1 MSGFDQ
7 RTTTLDLNGP
17 VLSWVSLPTAV
28 TSCGIGTFIGIA
40 TASFPN
46 QTPTNPATNTGSLSY
61 QWWYELAGTN
71 APTQGKITNGS
82 MSGLGL
88 TGITGAATT
97 TLTVYGNSSTYE
109 LNGTPETVD
118 GLKFFLKPDYVP
130 SAYGTGDPITAG
142 TARSTG
148 NAVNEGVVD
157 STSPWG
163 ASGWPSLYKIDSRK
177 VDFTFY
183 PSIQIVTQPQT
194 QTIPATN
201 AASAQGTARFTV
213 VGIVTGNSNVEVCS
227 YQWQANGSDLSNGT
241 TSYNI
246 TVPIDPVNVSAPG
259 WDGGNGGRGNNIY
272 YDSTGWTGTRIVNF
286 RAWEESGITHSIQI
300 DGLQSFHE
308 NGNWN
313 INVEGG
319 RLHKCYPL
327 SSPAN
332 LYIGG
337 DTPAGGGNQRL
348 VIEEGGDDWNDMLL
362 QCSQGFFAK
371 YPNDPTVSSGPTS
384 ETRTLTDRVAGATG
398 KILDISTA
406 TAGIQTIT
414 CRITH
419 PTACNSPLYSDIV
432 NLNVITAR
440 EIIKY
445 EKMGESTASGNWYGG
460 GETNLKD
467 SSISFS
473 EEAVGSRLVCFYAPE
488 KDVVAHI
495 TLAGAAG
502 RVNSYHPHSGG
513 DRNGGKGGVSSFY
526 LTLKQNVEYVV
537 KIGSSISPQGEKG
550 GGGGGSFLYEGGTL
564 IAVVGGGGAGGSNGA
579 GGDGAGIGLSGDNA
593 PDNGGVGGERY
604 STGQLPL
611 QGFFPGGGW
620 LPSPDYE
627 ATGGRVSGC
636 TFGNYW
642 TGQGYSACQDMG
654 KVKFRAGD
662 GSIII
667 ESSDL
672 ITRGY
677 KTGPIPH
684 RGTGGQTADAK
695 AGGGGG
701 GATGGDASQAPGGGG
716 GGSGYS
722 TGNVNTIVQLDGNS
736 SQTGYIT
743 FNKI

>member
-1 MSGFDQ
+1 MSDFDQ

-17 VLSWVSLPTAV
+17 VLSWESLPTAV
-28 TSCGIGTFIGIA
+28 TSCGVGTFIGIA
-40 TASFPN
+40 TASFPS
-46 QTPTNPATNTGSLSY
+46 QMVTNPATNTGSLSY

-97 TLTVYGNSSTYE
+97 TLTVYGNSTTFE
-109 LNGTPETVD
+109 LDGTPETVE

-163 ASGWPSLYKIDSRK
+163 ASGWPSLYTIDSRK
-177 VDFTFY
+177 VDFIMKPT
-183 PSIQIVTQPQT
+183 IQIITQPQT

-201 AASAQGTARFTV
+201 EASAQGTATFTV
-213 VGIVTGNSNVEVCS
+213 AGIVTGFGPETLS

-246 TVPIDPVNVSAPG
+246 SVPLDPVNISARG

-272 YDSTGWTGTRIVNF
+272 YDCTSWTGTRVVNF
-286 RAWEESGITHSIQI
+286 RAWEESGIYHTIRI
-300 DGLQSFHE
+300 EELQDFPE

-313 INVEGG
+313 VNVEGG
-319 RLHKCYPL
+319 RLYKCYPL

-332 LYIGG
+332 LFIGG

-371 YPNDPTVSSGPTS
+371 YPQDPTVSSGPRS
-384 ETRTLTDRVAGATG
+384 ETRTLTDRVEGANTSTL
-398 KILDISTA
+398 KMSTA
-406 TAGIQTIT
+406 TAGIQTVT

-440 EIIKY
+440 EIIKH
-445 EKMGESTASGNWYGG
+445 EDMNEGLKGSWYGS
-460 GETNLKD
+460 GETNLVD
-467 SSISFS
+467 STITIGSA
-473 EEAVGSRLVCFYAPE
+473 AVGSKLVVIYAPE
-488 KDVVAHI
+488 KDVVAKV
-495 TLAGAAG
+495 TLAGAGG
-502 RVNSYHPHSGG
+502 RDNSYSGG
-513 DRNGGKGGVSSFY
+513 EGKGGKGGVSSFY

-537 KIGSSISPQGEKG
+537 KIGSAISPQGDKG

-564 IAVVGGGGAGGSNGA
+564 IAAVGGGGAGGS
-579 GGDGAGIGLSGDNA
+579 GGDGGDGGGIGVAGDDG
-593 PDNGGVGGERY
+593 PDGGGVGGQRY
-604 STGQLPL
+604 ATGQLPL
-611 QGFFPGGGW
+611 QGFFPGGTW
-620 LPSPDYE
+620 LPPGRGYE
-627 ATGGRVSGC
+627 STGGRVSGC
-636 TFGNYW
+636 TFGQYLLQ
-642 TGQGYSACQDMG
+642 QGYSACENMG

-662 GSIII
+662 GTIIS
-667 ESSDL
+667 ESTDS

-677 KTGPIPH
+677 KAGPVPH

-701 GATGGDASQAPGGGG
+701 GAHGGDASEGGRGGG

-722 TGNVNTIVQLDGNS
+722 TGNVNTVVQLFGNTT
-736 SQTGYIT
+736 QEGYIK
-743 FNKI
+743 FEGG

>member
-1 MSGFDQ
+1 MDNFIQ
-7 RTTTLDLNGP
+7 RKTTLDLNGP
-17 VLSWVSLPTAV
+17 TLSWLSQPTGV
-28 TSCGIGTFIGIA
+28 TTCGVGTFTGIA
-40 TASFPN
+40 TATFPVGLAASY
-46 QTPTNPATNTGSLSY
+46 ATNTGSLSY
-61 QWWYELAGTN
+61 QWWYELAGTG
-71 APTQGKITNGS
+71 APTQEKMSNGT

-97 TLTVYGNSSTYE
+97 TLTVYGNSTTFE
-109 LNGTPETVD
+109 LNGTTQTVD

-130 SAYGTGDPITAG
+130 SAYSSSGQVTAG

-148 NAVNEGVVD
+148 NAINEGVVD

-163 ASGWPSLYKIDSRK
+163 ASGWPSLYNVDSNK
-177 VDFTFY
+177 VDFTLH
-183 PSIQIVTQPQT
+183 PSIQIITQPET

-201 AASAQGTARFTV
+201 AASAQGTGRFTV
-213 VGIVTGNSNVEVCS
+213 VGIVTGNSNIDTLS
-227 YQWQANGSDLSNGT
+227 YQWQANGSDLSNGE
-241 TSYNI
+241 TSYTI
-246 TVPIDPVNVSAPG
+246 SVPVGPKNEAVPG
-259 WDGGNGGRGNNIY
+259 WDGGNSGRGNNIY
-272 YDSTGWTGTRIVNF
+272 YNTTGWTGSRTVNF
-286 RAWEESGITHSIQI
+286 RAWEESGIYHRIRI
-300 DGLQSFHE
+300 EGIRDFPE

-313 INVEGG
+313 ISVTGG
-319 RLHKCYPL
+319 RIYKCSPL

-332 LYIGG
+332 LFIGG
-337 DTPAGGGNQRL
+337 ETPAGGGNRRL
-348 VIEEGGDDWNDMLL
+348 IIEEGGDDWNDMLL
-362 QCSQGFFAK
+362 EASQGYFAK
-371 YPNDPTVSSGPTS
+371 YTSAPTIVTGTQY
-384 ETRTLTDRVAGATG
+384 ENRTLTDRVAGATG
-398 KILDISTA
+398 SILELSTA
-406 TAGIQTIT
+406 TAGIQTVT

-440 EIIKY
+440 EIIKH
-445 EKMGESTASGNWYGG
+445 EDMNEGLKGSWYGS
-460 GETNLKD
+460 GETNLAD
-467 SSISFS
+467 SSITIGSA
-473 EEAVGSRLVCFYAPE
+473 AVGSKLVVIYAPE
-488 KDVVAHI
+488 KDVVAKV
-495 TLAGAAG
+495 TLAGAGG
-502 RVNSYHPHSGG
+502 RDNSYSGG
-513 DRNGGKGGVSSFY
+513 EGKGGKGGVSSFY

-667 ESSDL
+667 ESSDS

-701 GATGGDASQAPGGGG
+701 GAHGGDASEGGRGGG

-722 TGNVNTIVQLDGNS
+722 TGNVNTVVQLFGN
-736 SQTGYIT
+736 TTEEGYIK
-743 FNKI
+743 FEGG